1 MSERALILK
10 EFAGMSIRT
19 TGLRMMEFED
29 TGDQTISRIVTLSNG
44 TKWDLDGTA
53 DSDITFGQTI
63 AVFACRG
70 ATKGFDVTNAQYR
83 ILAGLR
89 GKSGTLKGVQI
100 AANGTETVYTCTA
113 RLMIVRPKR
122 LRGGQDTALAANRRP
137 MIEAECVWER
147 KTAWA
152 VGS

>member
-10 EFAGMSIRT
+10 EFAGTSIRT

-63 AVFACRG
+63 AVFAAG
-70 ATKGFDVTNAQYR
+70 GNEGFDVTNAQYR
-83 ILAGLR
+83 ILAGCGASR
-89 GKSGTLKGVQI
+89 
-100 AANGTETVYTCTA
+100 A
-113 RLMIVRPKR
+113 R
-122 LRGGQDTALAANRRP
+122 
-137 MIEAECVWER
+137 
-147 KTAWA
+147 
-152 VGS
+152 